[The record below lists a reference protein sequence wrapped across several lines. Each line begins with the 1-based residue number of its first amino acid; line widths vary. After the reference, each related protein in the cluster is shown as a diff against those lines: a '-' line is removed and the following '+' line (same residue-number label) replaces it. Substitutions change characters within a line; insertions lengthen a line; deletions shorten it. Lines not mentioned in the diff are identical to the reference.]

1 MNPTYYDDLFPQK
14 TKILQ
19 GLLDSAQAKGS
30 PTLTDHVYRAGETL
44 FHTGTQPFGVYFL
57 HHGLVK
63 LFKSGKAGRQHI
75 TYMGAAGDLF
85 GYRALLAGELYKI
98 TAEALVDSKVSFI
111 EKDFFVEFLKKD
123 KLLSHLLLK
132 TLSVELGDVEDRLVG
147 AVQVPAEQRVAR
159 VLHFLMKNY
168 GVSAEGFLNI
178 QLSRSDM
185 AQLSDT
191 ADETLM
197 RYLGD
202 LEDKKMILR
211 SKKKIKIL
219 DAGAL
224 RKEAGIS

>member
-1 MNPTYYDDLFPQK
+1 MNSTYYDDLFPQK
-14 TKILQ
+14 QKILQ
-19 GLLDSAQAKGS
+19 GLLDAAEEAGS
-30 PTLTDHVYRAGETL
+30 PIVNEHVYKAGQTL
-44 FHTGTQPFGVYFL
+44 FHTGTQPFGVYYL

-63 LFKSGKAGRQHI
+63 LFKSGRAGRQHI

-111 EKDFFVEFLKKD
+111 EKDFFVDFLKKD

-211 SKKKIKIL
+211 SKKRIKIL
-219 DAGAL
+219 DSQAL
-224 RKEAGIS
+224 RTEAGIA